1 MALAHHLLSVFQ
13 LKWSVFLPVKWQI
26 VLNKCKM
33 LSVHRVVHDAIGIF
47 TTSMV
52 GTQFRRKQK
61 KTVFANVYNM
71 LRCYVEFHYEPKF
84 VSIFLHVKLNK
95 MNSVPS
101 YLRAIKHFKASLL
114 SNWRLFERK
123 FSRIARFELKQNEY
137 HAQLQAPIYMFSFE
151 KNRKKRIKTK
161 CAYVHIIYPAQK
173 LIALGQ
179 CLLLWRLFIFLSW

>member
-1 MALAHHLLSVFQ
+1 
-13 LKWSVFLPVKWQI
+13 
-26 VLNKCKM
+26 M

-137 HAQLQAPIYMFSFE
+137 HHAQLQAPIYMFSFE
-151 KNRKKRIKTK
+151 KNREKRIKTK
-161 CAYVHIIYPAQK
+161 CAYVHIIYPAQNS
-173 LIALGQ
+173 LRLVNVYCFDV
-179 CLLLWRLFIFLSW
+179 CLSFFLDNFSSYL